1 MNAPAP
7 IHLPAPPTRATQ
19 ATAIEQSRAMAEVE
33 AAVIM
38 AKRMPRDI
46 PTSVKAMTESCKVKE
61 LAERAFFRYSR
72 GGGQITGASVHLAR
86 ELARCFGN
94 MQYGITELERDTS
107 NRQSQMLAFAW
118 DLEANTRSTT
128 TFIVPWLR
136 DSNKRGNDGPTDLT
150 AVRDIYEN
158 NANMGARR
166 VREMIFSVLP
176 TWYVEQA
183 QAICRNTIENGS
195 EKPLGQ
201 RVSEAISAFGR
212 ISVAEAQLV
221 EKIGKPVKDW
231 LAGDVATLLIIFQS
245 IQRGEA
251 RVEDEFAPPPVPEL
265 DVAAIAG
272 GRKAEVRPASP
283 PPVDDEAARQ
293 REAEQDAARGD
304 G

>member
-7 IHLPAPPTRATQ
+7 IHLPAPPTRGTQ

-33 AAVIM
+33 AAVVM
-38 AKRMPRDI
+38 AHRMPRDI
-46 PTSVKAMTESCKVKE
+46 PSSVRAMTESCKVKE

-118 DLEANTRSTT
+118 DLESNTRSTT

-183 QAICRNTIENGS
+183 QTVCRDTIENGS
-195 EKPLGQ
+195 QKPLPQ
-201 RVSEAISAFGR
+201 RKSEALAAYEAVG
-212 ISVAEAQLV
+212 VNEAQVVAKL
-221 EKIGKPVKDW
+221 GKPVADW
-231 LAGDVATLLIIFQS
+231 LAGDVATLAIIIQS
-245 IQRGEA
+245 IRRGEA
-251 RVEDEFAPPPVPEL
+251 RVEDEFPAPPMAEI
-265 DVAAIAG
+265 DVDVVKG
-272 GRKAEVRPASP
+272 GRQRPA
-283 PPVDDEAARQ
+283 AA
-293 REAEQDAARGD
+293 AAPALEGD
-304 G
+304 QQGAVTT